1 MNEKNQPV
9 KLKRQLGL
17 FDSSMMVIG
26 IVIGSGIFMTT
37 GLMADVLPSASLILI
52 VWILGGMQMIAG
64 ALTFAEL
71 GAAMPKAGGQYVY
84 LREAY
89 GPLSAFLFGWVAFSA
104 YVTGTNAALAVAIA
118 EHLGSFYP
126 NLSTHSNLVNIGN
139 FGLSLGQLVA
149 LSLLAVLSVIN
160 YLGIVFGKWVQNIFT
175 VLKIGSILLFALA
188 GIFISTGNQ
197 INFSFNPTGMDFG
210 SIIIGIGVALVAVN
224 WTVGGWE
231 YVTFTAGEI
240 KNPKKNLP
248 LALFIGTLVIL
259 VLYLLINITYLKAL
273 PMNALAGEIKVGEAT
288 AKALYGQGIA
298 GLFTIVVIISMFGAL
313 NGNILVGARVTY
325 AMAKDNLFFPSAAKV
340 HPKNHTPGNA
350 IIIQGVWSGILA
362 LSGTFE
368 ELITLVVFVNFMMWI
383 AAASTVFVLRKKQ
396 PDLDRPYKVWGY
408 PYVPAFF
415 ILFSTAIMINTF
427 FTAPAQSF
435 LGLGLTLLG
444 VPAYL
449 FWRKNILSRPFNQ
462 TKS

>member
-1 MNEKNQPV
+1 MNEKDQPV
-9 KLKRQLGL
+9 KLERQLGL

-89 GPLSAFLFGWVAFSA
+89 GPLPAFLFGWVAFSA
-104 YVTGTNAALAVAIA
+104 YVTGTNAAIAVAIA
-118 EHLGSFYP
+118 EHLGTFYP
-126 NLSTHSNLVNIGN
+126 SFSTHSNIVSIGN
-139 FGLSLGQLVA
+139 FTFSSGQLVA
-149 LSLLAVLSVIN
+149 LSLLVVLSVIN
-160 YLGIVFGKWVQNIFT
+160 YLGIFFGKWVQNIFT

-210 SIIIGIGVALVAVN
+210 SIIIGIGIALVAVN

-240 KNPKKNLP
+240 KNPKRNLP

-288 AKALYGQGIA
+288 ARALYGQGIA
-298 GLFTIVVIISMFGAL
+298 GLFTLVMIISMFGAL

>member
-1 MNEKNQPV
+1 MNEKDQPV
-9 KLKRQLGL
+9 KLERQLGL

-89 GPLSAFLFGWVAFSA
+89 GPLPAFLFGWVAFSA
-104 YVTGTNAALAVAIA
+104 YVTGTNAAIAVAIA
-118 EHLGSFYP
+118 EHLGTFYP
-126 NLSTHSNLVNIGN
+126 SFSTHSNIVSIGN
-139 FGLSLGQLVA
+139 FTFSSGQLVA
-149 LSLLAVLSVIN
+149 LSLLVVLSVIN
-160 YLGIVFGKWVQNIFT
+160 YLGIFFGKWVQNIFT

-350 IIIQGVWSGILA
+350 IIIQGVWSSILA

>member
-1 MNEKNQPV
+1 MNEKGRHV

-37 GLMADVLPSASLILI
+37 GLMADALPSASLILI
-52 VWILGGMQMIAG
+52 VWVLGGIQMIAG

-71 GAAMPKAGGQYVY
+71 GAAMPRAGGQYVY
-84 LREAY
+84 LREAF
-89 GPLSAFLFGWVAFSA
+89 GHLPAFLFGWVAFSA
-104 YVTGTNAALAVAIA
+104 YVTGTNAAIAVAIA

-126 NLSTHSNLVNIGN
+126 SLSTHSNLVNIGN
-139 FGLSLGQLVA
+139 FGLSVGQLVA
-149 LSLLAVLSVIN
+149 VSLLVVLSVVN
-160 YLGIVFGKWVQNIFT
+160 YLGVILGKWVQNIFT
-175 VLKIGSILLFALA
+175 VLKIGSILLFALI

-197 INFSFNPTGMDFG
+197 INFSLNPTGMGFG
-210 SIIIGIGVALVAVN
+210 SIITGIGIALVAVN

-240 KNPKKNLP
+240 KNPKRNLP

-273 PMNALAGEIKVGEAT
+273 PMNALAGEIKVGAAP
-288 AKALYGQGIA
+288 AKALYGLNIA

-350 IIIQGVWSGILA
+350 IIIQGVWSSILA

-383 AAASTVFVLRKKQ
+383 TAASTVFVLRKKQ

-408 PYVPAFF
+408 PYIPAFF
-415 ILFSTAIMINTF
+415 ILLSTTIMINIF

-435 LGLGLTLLG
+435 LGIGLTLIG

-449 FWRKNILSRPFNQ
+449 FWKKNKIY
-462 TKS
+462 